1 MLACKAFPAALW
13 RMQSIWKRNKPAWG
27 RNGMAG
33 WNKKYSTETHWL
45 GVSKTGWVRTLGE
58 DNSLL
63 CQNVSSPVRVIVP
76 TTGGASFGA
85 SSNLLHA
92 MHVPW
97 TRLALTDG
105 EGALIRRGL
114 DQAAGWEGPIGE
126 VPLGAQFLSA
136 AQLLLWEQPCWT
148 QPVLSTGEANQPCI
162 LCEQKNGGLVI
173 ALCWKCDTKAWLPAH
188 IKQSLLF
195 LVKDIPLY
203 MQTEKKVQK
212 HSLVEIKIG
221 LFYYCKI
228 WTLDCGLEIR
238 S

>member
-45 GVSKTGWVRTLGE
+45 GVSKAGWVRTLGE

-76 TTGGASFGA
+76 ATGGASFGELRSPPFNTCA
-85 SSNLLHA
+85 MDTLSTDRWRSCINRKGPGPSWRVRRSYWRGSSGGSVSA
-92 MHVPW
+92 CSTAP
-97 TRLALTDG
+97 A
-105 EGALIRRGL
+105 
-114 DQAAGWEGPIGE
+114 
-126 VPLGAQFLSA
+126 LGANTLDSA
-136 AQLLLWEQPCWT
+136 STEYGWGQPALLGVSTKMGAWPLHCAENATQRPDCQLTWSNACYFWWRT
-148 QPVLSTGEANQPCI
+148 YHFIC
-162 LCEQKNGGLVI
+162 K
-173 ALCWKCDTKAWLPAH
+173 
-188 IKQSLLF
+188 
-195 LVKDIPLY
+195 
-203 MQTEKKVQK
+203 EKKVQK